1 MNNLRIG
8 LDFDN
13 TLVCYDRVFTEVA
26 KLLNYLP
33 ENWSGSKQSLK
44 LELLKLP
51 DGETSWQ
58 KLQGQVYGPAM
69 DSACLF
75 SGVSSFLIR
84 ARQRGHEV
92 FIASHKTKYGHQDE
106 TKTPLREKALQWMK
120 NIGFFDPA
128 HFGIHRGNVHFCNS
142 RKEKAAKI
150 RELGVDV
157 FIDDLEC
164 VFNENGFPITKKI
177 LFRSLPTSSFEGL
190 YCQSW
195 AEISEE
201 VLGKNNEYDCRALLN
216 GILNEEVKNFV
227 PINSGVNSKVFS
239 FCTSSKKSLILK
251 LYPDQSLDPRPRL
264 ETEIKALNNLA
275 HLGLTPLPVASDSE
289 RNLSVLEFSPG
300 KPPNKIGQSEI
311 YQALEFVKRLSELSK
326 KSSNRFELASE
337 ACLSAEEIESQIKL
351 RFGRLQNV
359 EHDELLSFLNDD
371 FLPLFKET
379 LSLAKSMTGPKT
391 DWSKKLPV
399 QYRTLSPAD
408 FGFHNSMQDENGR
421 LKFID
426 FEYFG
431 WDDPVKLISEFTLHP
446 GMNLNQ
452 ECKDS
457 WLEGCLSIFGTND
470 KTLPLRLQVRT
481 PLFALRWALITLNKF
496 MVYCYGISSNRNSS
510 IPEQND
516 KLSQQILKAK
526 QLCLVAKTEIQHS
539 YV

>member
-1 MNNLRIG
+1 LNKLKIG

-13 TLVCYDRVFTEVA
+13 TLVCYDRVFIEQA
-26 KLLNYLP
+26 IRLNFLP
-33 ENWSGSKQSLK
+33 EHWSGTKQSIK
-44 LELLKLP
+44 TELLKSP
-51 DGETSWQ
+51 EGESMWQ
-58 KLQGQVYGPAM
+58 RLQGQVYGPAM
-69 DSACLF
+69 RSAVLF

-84 ARQRGHEV
+84 ARQKGHKI

-120 NIGFFDPA
+120 NKGFFDPTF
-128 HFGIHRGNVHFCNS
+128 FGIHRDNVHFCDS

-164 VFNENGFPITKKI
+164 IFNEDGFPVTKKI
-177 LFRSLPTSSFEGL
+177 LFRSSPTSSFEGL

-195 AEISEE
+195 AEISDE
-201 VLGKNNEYDCRALLN
+201 VLGETNEYDCRALLN
-216 GILNEEVKNFV
+216 GVLDEEVKNFV
-227 PINSGVNSKVFS
+227 PINSGINSKVFN
-239 FCTSSKKSLILK
+239 FFTSSKKSLILK

-264 ETEIKALNNLA
+264 ETEVKALKKLA
-275 HLGLTPLPVASDSE
+275 HLGLTPLPVASDTE
-289 RNLSVLEFSPG
+289 RNLSVLEFLPG
-300 KPPNKIGQSEI
+300 LPPNKIGQSEI
-311 YQALEFVKRLSELSK
+311 IQALNFVKRLSELSK
-326 KSSNRFELASE
+326 ESSNRFELASE

-351 RFGRLQNV
+351 RFGWLKNV

-379 LSLAKSMTGPKT
+379 LSWAKLMTGPKT

-408 FGFHNSMQDENGR
+408 FGFHNSIQDETGR

-431 WDDPVKLISEFTLHP
+431 WDDPVKLISEFILHP

-452 ECKDS
+452 ECKDI
-457 WLEGCLSIFGTND
+457 WLEGCFSIFGTKD

-481 PLFALRWALITLNKF
+481 PLFALRWSLITLNKF
-496 MVYCYGISSNRNSS
+496 KIYGQGISSSRNSA
-510 IPEQND
+510 IPEPD
-516 KLSQQILKAK
+516 EKLSQKILKAK
-526 QLCLVAKTEIQHS
+526 QLCLVAKTEVEHS

>member
-1 MNNLRIG
+1 MNKLRIG

-13 TLVCYDRVFTEVA
+13 TLACYDSVFIEQA
-26 KLLNYLP
+26 KRLNQLP
-33 ENWSGSKQSLK
+33 ENWSGTKQSIK
-44 LELLKLP
+44 TELLKAP
-51 DGETSWQ
+51 DGQRLWQ
-58 KLQGQVYGPAM
+58 RLQGQVYGPAM
-69 DSACLF
+69 ESAVLF

-84 ARQRGHEV
+84 ARHRGHKV
-92 FIASHKTKYGHQDE
+92 FIVSHKTKHGHQDE

-120 NIGFFDPA
+120 NKKFFDPSY
-128 HFGIHRGNVHFCNS
+128 FGIDRRNIHFCDT

-164 VFNENGFPITKKI
+164 VFDEDDFPVTKKI
-177 LFRSLPTSSFEGL
+177 LFRSSPTSSFEGL
-190 YCQSW
+190 HCRDWS
-195 AEISEE
+195 EISEE
-201 VLGKNNEYDCRALLN
+201 VLGETVEFDCRALLN
-216 GILNEEVKNFV
+216 GILDEEVKDFD
-227 PINSGVNSKVFS
+227 PINSGINSKVFS
-239 FCTSSKKSLILK
+239 FCTSSNKSLILK
-251 LYPDQSLDPRPRL
+251 LYPDRNLDPRSRL
-264 ETEIKALNNLA
+264 ETEIKALKNLA
-275 HLGLTPLPVASDSE
+275 HFGLTPHLVASDTE
-289 RNLSVLEFSPG
+289 RNLSVLEFLPG
-300 KPPNKIGQSEI
+300 NRPNKIGQSEI
-311 YQALEFVKRLSELSK
+311 FQALNFVKRLSELSK
-326 KSSNRFELASE
+326 KSSIPFELASE

-379 LSLAKSMTGPKT
+379 LSWAKSMTGSKS
-391 DWSKKLPV
+391 DWSKKLAV

-446 GMNLNQ
+446 SMNLNQ

-496 MVYCYGISSNRNSS
+496 MVYCHGISSNRNSS